1 MTNPPKPPPSKP
13 APKSAR
19 EDKIDKQV
27 EGTFPASDPPSYA
40 GGNHTIGAPEGRE
53 SQAPKPGDAN
63 VKDAQKKVH
72 TQKSGLPD
80 KPG

>member
-1 MTNPPKPPPSKP
+1 MTHPPKPHPSKP

-40 GGNHTIGAPEGRE
+40 GGNHTIGAPEGRKTP
-53 SQAPKPGDAN
+53 APKPGDPA
-63 VKDAQKKVH
+63 VKDAQKKAH
-72 TQKSGLPD
+72 AQ